1 MSNEPTVQQDDVDR
15 LRAGTHWDPHS
26 VLGPH
31 VILLNDRPHLALRTW
46 QPGVKE
52 VALLSNSVLW
62 RMARIYEEGLYE
74 TLLPDTTSIPA
85 YRLRIT
91 HLDGAVTEIS
101 DPYAVSRC

>member
-1 MSNEPTVQQDDVDR
+1 MPNERTIQQDDVD
-15 LRAGTHWDPHS
+15 LLEAGTHWDPHS

-62 RMARIYEEGLYE
+62 RMTRIFEAGLYE
-74 TLLPDTTSIPA
+74 TLLPDTTTVPS

-91 HLDGAVTEIS
+91 HLDGTVTETS
-101 DPYAVSRC
+101 DPYSVPR